1 MGQMPKAVRSLISV
15 LFIAG
20 GVYVTFAVPLAG
32 GRTLAQHVD
41 QIGQTPEAE
50 ELLDDARE
58 SINPAL
64 DEVKQRVLGE
74 YVEAPTTISGAEGSA
89 GTGAEPEVDV
99 APRGSSPSIY
109 ASGLEGQADEP
120 TLPGR

>member
-32 GRTLAQHVD
+32 GRTFAQHVD
-41 QIGQTPEAE
+41 EIGQTPEAE

-74 YVEAPTTISGAEGSA
+74 YVEAPTTIPSADGSQPSDEPESGPEGS
-89 GTGAEPEVDV
+89 GQ
-99 APRGSSPSIY
+99 SIY
-109 ASGLEGQADEP
+109 ASGLEDFDAEP
-120 TLPGR
+120 GLPGR